1 MSYLRLKK
9 GKKAT
14 IIIELNDG
22 KAAYNGLRKKEKKA
36 KNGNR
41 GTLHRLDQGL
51 KGSN

>member
-22 KAAYNGLRKKEKKA
+22 KAAYNGLRKKEKKGQ
-36 KNGNR
+36 KRKQGHFTQIGSR
-41 GTLHRLDQGL
+41 TKRL
-51 KGSN
+51 